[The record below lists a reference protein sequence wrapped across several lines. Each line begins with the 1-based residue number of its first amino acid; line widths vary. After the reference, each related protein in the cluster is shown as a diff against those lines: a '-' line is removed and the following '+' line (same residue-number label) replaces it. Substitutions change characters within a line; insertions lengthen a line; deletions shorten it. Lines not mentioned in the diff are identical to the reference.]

1 MDLHNTLIP
10 MLGLSA
16 VVSYF
21 VMSNVML
28 NFNNGVYNH
37 LNKAYMAL
45 LMASTMGAIMSGLA
59 KNKLGVLVSMAS
71 TILFIGLIRRQDL
84 IDDKSFTKAMIEH
97 HDAAIF
103 MSRNIE
109 KNTKDVFVRK
119 LATNI
124 QKSQSREI
132 EEMKEWLDKKSYT

>member
-1 MDLHNTLIP
+1 MDGHSSIVP

-16 VVSYF
+16 LVSYF

-28 NFNNGVYNH
+28 TFGNGVYNH

-45 LMASTMGAIMSGLA
+45 LMAATMGVIMSILA
-59 KNKLGVLVSMAS
+59 RNKMGILVSSAS
-71 TILFIGLIRRQDL
+71 SVLILGLIRNQEA

-103 MSRNIE
+103 MSQKIE
-109 KNTKDVFVRK
+109 KRTHSPFIKK
-119 LATNI
+119 LANDI
-124 QKSQSREI
+124 QKTQTAEI
-132 EEMKEWLDKKSYT
+132 KEMKNWLDRLG

>member
-1 MDLHNTLIP
+1 MDGHSSIVP

-16 VVSYF
+16 LVSYF

-28 NFNNGVYNH
+28 TFGNGVYNH

-45 LMASTMGAIMSGLA
+45 LMAATMGVIMSILA
-59 KNKLGVLVSMAS
+59 RNKMGILVSSAS
-71 TILFIGLIRRQDL
+71 SVLILGLIRNQEA

-103 MSRNIE
+103 MSQKIE
-109 KNTKDVFVRK
+109 KRTHSPFIKK
-119 LATNI
+119 LANDI
-124 QKSQSREI
+124 QKTQTEEI
-132 EEMKEWLDKKSYT
+132 KEMKNWLDQLG

>member
-1 MDLHNTLIP
+1 MDGHSSIVP

-16 VVSYF
+16 LVSYF

-28 NFNNGVYNH
+28 TFGNGVYNH

-45 LMASTMGAIMSGLA
+45 LMAATMGVIMSALTR
-59 KNKLGVLVSMAS
+59 NKMGILVSSAS
-71 TILFIGLIRRQDL
+71 SVLILGLIRNQEA

-103 MSRNIE
+103 MSQKIE
-109 KNTKDVFVRK
+109 KRTHSPFIKK
-119 LATNI
+119 LANDI
-124 QKSQSREI
+124 QKTQTEEI
-132 EEMKEWLDKKSYT
+132 KEMKNWLDRLG

>member
-1 MDLHNTLIP
+1 MDGHSSIVP

-16 VVSYF
+16 LVSYF

-28 NFNNGVYNH
+28 TFGNGVYNH

-45 LMASTMGAIMSGLA
+45 LMAATMGVIMSTLA
-59 KNKLGVLVSMAS
+59 RNKMGILVSSAS
-71 TILFIGLIRRQDL
+71 SVLILGLIRNQEA

-103 MSRNIE
+103 MSRKIE
-109 KNTKDVFVRK
+109 KRTRSPFIKK
-119 LATNI
+119 LANDI
-124 QKSQSREI
+124 QKTQTEEI
-132 EEMKEWLDKKSYT
+132 KEMKNWLDRLG